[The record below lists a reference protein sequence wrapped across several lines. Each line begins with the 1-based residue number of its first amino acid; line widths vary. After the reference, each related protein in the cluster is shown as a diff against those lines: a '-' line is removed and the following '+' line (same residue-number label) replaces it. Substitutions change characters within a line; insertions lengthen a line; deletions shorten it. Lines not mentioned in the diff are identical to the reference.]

1 MSMNLK
7 NIDKAYDGV
16 TIFKDFNIEF
26 TESEISCIIGPSG
39 CGKTTLL
46 NIIGGIT
53 GIDKGE
59 MTDFKNINASYIFQE
74 PRLLP
79 WKTVRE
85 NIDFVLSRDIPY
97 SERKDKVDHFL
108 QLVELKA
115 FEDYYPSQLSGGMSQ
130 RVSIARAFAIPSQ
143 LILMDEPFTGLDI
156 SLKSNIIKRFV
167 DIWKKDRRTVI
178 YVTHDIDEALMICSE
193 IFVMSKSPV
202 KVLTHKKID
211 LPRESRDLA
220 LKEMTDLKTEICKM
234 IL

>member
-1 MSMNLK
+1 MGMKLI

-16 TIFKDFNIEF
+16 SIFKNFSIEF
-26 TESEISCIIGPSG
+26 AEAEISCIIGPSG

-53 GIDKGE
+53 EMDNGE
-59 MTDFKNINASYIFQE
+59 MADFRNINSSYIFQE

-97 SERKDKVDHFL
+97 AERKEKVDYVL
-108 QLVELKA
+108 QLVELEDFA
-115 FEDYYPSQLSGGMSQ
+115 DYYPSQLSGGMSQ
-130 RVSIARAFAIPSQ
+130 RVSIARAFAMPSQ

-156 SLKSNIIKRFV
+156 SLKGNIIKRFMN
-167 DIWKKDRRTVI
+167 IWKKDRRTVI
-178 YVTHDIDEALMICSE
+178 YVTHDIDEALMICNE
-193 IFVMSKSPV
+193 VFVMSKHPV
-202 KVLTHKKID
+202 KILTHKKID
-211 LPRESRDLA
+211 VSVESRDLTS
-220 LKEMTDLKTEICKM
+220 KEMTDLKAEICKM